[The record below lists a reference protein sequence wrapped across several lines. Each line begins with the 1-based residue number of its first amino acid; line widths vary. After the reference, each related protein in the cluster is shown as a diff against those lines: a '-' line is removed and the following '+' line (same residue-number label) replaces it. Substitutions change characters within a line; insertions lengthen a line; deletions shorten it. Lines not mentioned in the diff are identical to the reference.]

1 MMASGKIPGR
11 CLASVAIRR
20 SYLRSHQ
27 TERAMANQGSTRMA
41 ALSFGIGPT

>member
-1 MMASGKIPGR
+1 MMASGRILGK

-27 TERAMANQGSTRMA
+27 TDRAMENQGSTRMA
-41 ALSFGIGPT
+41 ALSFGVGPT